1 MTAPQPIT
9 LDDIFALFRES
20 EAERKAMYQSQQQAM
35 HEFQQTMKESQQV
48 WQESQQAWQ
57 QQFQQTMQESQ
68 QAWKQTVQES
78 QQAWQE
84 SQQESQQA
92 WRQAQQQAMEEHRR
106 TVEREM
112 AELRKVVADT
122 NKKVGAI
129 SNRWGEFVENLVQPA
144 VVRLLQ
150 AKGIQFHWTALN
162 VVPEDRAIEIDIL
175 AENDTEIVAIEVKS
189 FLEARDVKR
198 FIKTLTKFK
207 TVFPKYSNHK
217 LYGAMAGIKVGTRAE
232 CDVVEAGLFLI
243 KPAGDSVTIVN
254 NEHFQPNIW

>member
-1 MTAPQPIT
+1 MTQQPIT
-9 LDDIFALFRES
+9 VNDIFALFRES
-20 EAERKAMYQSQQQAM
+20 ETERKAWQQTQQQSQA
-35 HEFQQTMKESQQV
+35 
-48 WQESQQAWQ
+48 AW
-57 QQFQQTMQESQ
+57 
-68 QAWKQTVQES
+68 
-78 QQAWQE
+78 
-84 SQQESQQA
+84 QESQQA
-92 WRQAQQQAMEEHRR
+92 WRQSMEEHRR

-144 VVRLLQ
+144 AVRLLQ
-150 AKGIQFHWTALN
+150 AKGIQVHWTALN

>member
-9 LDDIFALFRES
+9 VNDIFALFRES

-35 HEFQQTMKESQQV
+35 HEFQQAMHEF
-48 WQESQQAWQ
+48 QQAIR
-57 QQFQQTMQESQ
+57 
-68 QAWKQTVQES
+68 ES

-84 SQQESQQA
+84 SQQRSQQAWQESQQRFQQAWQESQQQSQQA

-150 AKGIQFHWTALN
+150 AKGIQVHWTALN

-198 FIKTLTKFK
+198 FIKTLTNFK
-207 TVFPKYSNHK
+207 TIFPKYHNHK

-232 CDVVEAGLFLI
+232 GDVVEAGLFLI

>member
-1 MTAPQPIT
+1 MPPQSIT
-9 LDDIFALFRES
+9 VDDIFALFRAS
-20 EAERKAMYQSQQQAM
+20 EAERKAMQ
-35 HEFQQTMKESQQV
+35 
-48 WQESQQAWQ
+48 
-57 QQFQQTMQESQ
+57 
-68 QAWKQTVQES
+68 
-78 QQAWQE
+78 
-84 SQQESQQA
+84 
-92 WRQAQQQAMEEHRR
+92 QAQQQALQEFQQAQQQSIEEHRR

-150 AKGIQFHWTALN
+150 AKGIQVHWTALN

-198 FIKTLTKFK
+198 FIKTLDNFK
-207 TVFPKYSNHK
+207 TIFPKYNNHK

-232 CDVVEAGLFLI
+232 GDVVDAGLFLI

-254 NEHFQPNIW
+254 HEHFQPNIW

>member
-1 MTAPQPIT
+1 MPQQTIT
-9 LDDIFALFRES
+9 VDDIFALFRES
-20 EAERKAMYQSQQQAM
+20 EAERKAMQ
-35 HEFQQTMKESQQV
+35 
-48 WQESQQAWQ
+48 
-57 QQFQQTMQESQ
+57 
-68 QAWKQTVQES
+68 
-78 QQAWQE
+78 
-84 SQQESQQA
+84 
-92 WRQAQQQAMEEHRR
+92 QAQQQALQQFQQAQQQSIEEHRR

-112 AELRKVVADT
+112 TELRKVVADT

-144 VVRLLQ
+144 AVRLPQ
-150 AKGIQFHWTALN
+150 AKGIQVHWTALN

>member
-1 MTAPQPIT
+1 MTQQPIT
-9 LDDIFALFRES
+9 VDDIFALFRES
-20 EAERKAMYQSQQQAM
+20 EAERKAW
-35 HEFQQTMKESQQV
+35 QQTQ
-48 WQESQQAWQ
+48 QESQAAWQ
-57 QQFQQTMQESQ
+57 QTQQQSQ
-68 QAWKQTVQES
+68 AAW

-84 SQQESQQA
+84 SQQA
-92 WRQAQQQAMEEHRR
+92 WRQSMEEHRR

-144 VVRLLQ
+144 AVRLLQ
-150 AKGIQFHWTALN
+150 AKGIQVHWTALN

-175 AENDTEIVAIEVKS
+175 AENNTEIVAIEVKS

>member
-9 LDDIFALFRES
+9 VDDIFALFRES

-150 AKGIQFHWTALN
+150 AKGIQVHWTALN

-198 FIKTLTKFK
+198 FIKTLTNFK
-207 TVFPKYSNHK
+207 TIFPKYHNHK

-232 CDVVEAGLFLI
+232 VDVVEAGLFLI

>member
-1 MTAPQPIT
+1 MPQQTIT
-9 LDDIFALFRES
+9 VDDIFALFRES
-20 EAERKAMYQSQQQAM
+20 EAERKAMQ
-35 HEFQQTMKESQQV
+35 
-48 WQESQQAWQ
+48 
-57 QQFQQTMQESQ
+57 
-68 QAWKQTVQES
+68 
-78 QQAWQE
+78 
-84 SQQESQQA
+84 
-92 WRQAQQQAMEEHRR
+92 QAQQQALQQFQQAQQQSIEEHRR

-112 AELRKVVADT
+112 TELRKVVADT

-150 AKGIQFHWTALN
+150 AKGIQVHWTALN

-198 FIKTLTKFK
+198 FIKTLTNFK
-207 TVFPKYSNHK
+207 TIFPKYHNHK

-232 CDVVEAGLFLI
+232 VDVVEAGLFLI

>member
-9 LDDIFALFRES
+9 VNDIFALFRES

-35 HEFQQTMKESQQV
+35 HEFQQ
-48 WQESQQAWQ
+48 AIR
-57 QQFQQTMQESQ
+57 
-68 QAWKQTVQES
+68 ES

-84 SQQESQQA
+84 SQQRSQQAWQESQQRFQQAWQESQQQSQQA

-150 AKGIQFHWTALN
+150 AKGIQVHWTALN

-198 FIKTLTKFK
+198 FIKTLTNFK
-207 TVFPKYSNHK
+207 TIFPKYHNHK

-232 CDVVEAGLFLI
+232 GDVVEAGLFLI

>member
-1 MTAPQPIT
+1 MTQQTIT
-9 LDDIFALFRES
+9 VDDIFALFRES
-20 EAERKAMYQSQQQAM
+20 EAERKAMQQAL
-35 HEFQQTMKESQQV
+35 
-48 WQESQQAWQ
+48 
-57 QQFQQTMQESQ
+57 QQFQQ
-68 QAWKQTVQES
+68 
-78 QQAWQE
+78 
-84 SQQESQQA
+84 
-92 WRQAQQQAMEEHRR
+92 AQQQSIEEHRR

-112 AELRKVVADT
+112 TELRKVVADT

-144 VVRLLQ
+144 AVRLLQ
-150 AKGIQFHWTALN
+150 AKGIQVHWTALN

-198 FIKTLTKFK
+198 FIKTLNKFK
-207 TVFPKYSNHK
+207 TIFPKYNNHK

-232 CDVVEAGLFLI
+232 SDVVDAGLFLI

-254 NEHFQPNIW
+254 HEHFQPNIW

>member
-1 MTAPQPIT
+1 MTQQTIT
-9 LDDIFALFRES
+9 VDDIFALFRES
-20 EAERKAMYQSQQQAM
+20 EAERKAMQQAL
-35 HEFQQTMKESQQV
+35 
-48 WQESQQAWQ
+48 
-57 QQFQQTMQESQ
+57 QQFQQ
-68 QAWKQTVQES
+68 
-78 QQAWQE
+78 
-84 SQQESQQA
+84 
-92 WRQAQQQAMEEHRR
+92 AQQQSIEEHRR

-144 VVRLLQ
+144 AVRLLQ
-150 AKGIQFHWTALN
+150 AKGIQVHWTALN

-207 TVFPKYSNHK
+207 TVFPKYSKHK